1 MKMAKAT
8 EADLKVSL
16 ALAGVLEDIDNG
28 FYPRDVA
35 LGAQGGEPDDGED
48 ESLVHFDPD
57 DPKHLR
63 ALYDRLKYCLRAA
76 PGGVA
81 RVLYGM
87 DVLLDPTNAIVDPGV
102 THLALHPRIEAAL
115 AGAAK

>member
-1 MKMAKAT
+1 MKMAKAS

-16 ALAGVLEDIDNG
+16 ALAGVLEDIDSG
-28 FYPRDVA
+28 YFPRDVA
-35 LGAQGGEPDDGED
+35 LGTNGDESDDGED
-48 ESLVHFDPD
+48 EPHVHFDPD

-87 DVLLDPTNAIVDPGV
+87 DVLLDPANAIVDPGV

-115 AGAAK
+115 ARAAK